1 MDGAVGAVG
10 AVGAEGAEGAEG
22 AGDFMGGD
30 AEVDH

>member
-1 MDGAVGAVG
+1 VDGAVGAVG